1 MIASIFEDDQNTNYQ
16 VTLENFSGPFDLLLH
31 LIEKEEVDIYDI
43 SISTITDDYLRYIEK
58 MRENKLDVGSEFL
71 VMATSLLEMKSRL
84 LLPVDILEQVD
95 SDMLDPDSD
104 PAFLLDRLVEYKMF
118 KKLAEVLETLFFY
131 ASRVFYRE
139 QAIDKYIRDNNIQV
153 TYCINTR
160 LNMLTETFENVWEG
174 YTSKKDDSEEIKQ
187 ELVTVKN
194 KIQYILNFLACKERT
209 KFSEIILNKDSYVD
223 IIVSFLAIL
232 EITKRNIVKI
242 SQKELFSEI
251 EILRL

>member
-1 MIASIFEDDQNTNYQ
+1 
-16 VTLENFSGPFDLLLH
+16 
-31 LIEKEEVDIYDI
+31 
-43 SISTITDDYLRYIEK
+43 
-58 MRENKLDVGSEFL
+58 
-71 VMATSLLEMKSRL
+71 
-84 LLPVDILEQVD
+84 LPVDILEQVD

-209 KFSEIILNKDSYVD
+209 KFSEIILNKDFDVD